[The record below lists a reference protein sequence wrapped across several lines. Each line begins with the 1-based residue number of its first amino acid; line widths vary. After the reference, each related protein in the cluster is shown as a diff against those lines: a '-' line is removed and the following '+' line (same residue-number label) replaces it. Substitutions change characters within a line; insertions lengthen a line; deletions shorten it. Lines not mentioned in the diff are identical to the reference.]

1 MYVITGITGKV
12 GGVVARTLLSKN
24 LPVRG
29 VMRNAA
35 KAGNGG
41 RLGVTSRWLRWMMP
55 TLWLR
60 LLKARKGC
68 SSFLLPILTRRRVP
82 GRMSYH
88 RCACPGYS

>member
-35 KAGNGG
+35 KAGEWREAGCDVAMAEMDDADALAEAFKG
-41 RLGVTSRWLRWMMP
+41 AKGV
-55 TLWLR
+55 
-60 LLKARKGC
+60 
-68 SSFLLPILTRRRVP
+68 FILPP
-82 GRMSYH
+82 
-88 RCACPGYS
+88 